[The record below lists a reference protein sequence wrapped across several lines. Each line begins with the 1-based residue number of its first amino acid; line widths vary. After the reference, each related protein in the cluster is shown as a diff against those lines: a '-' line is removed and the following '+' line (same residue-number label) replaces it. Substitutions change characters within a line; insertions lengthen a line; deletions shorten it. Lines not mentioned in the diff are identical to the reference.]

1 MEGHTLT
8 LHKALYGL
16 RSSGQCWY
24 SHFSK
29 TLRSE
34 GFAPTLADPDV
45 WMRKNLKEG
54 LWEYIC
60 VYVDDLA
67 LAMKDPKS
75 FIDKQKA
82 LSEDGGHGYQ
92 IKGDGLLTFHLGCDY
107 IRDKDGTLRAEP
119 KKYIAKMLE
128 SYERMYKEKLN
139 HLWRKEIAL
148 NWMTPHCWSLIKS
161 ANTCQ
166 LWDSYHG

>member
-16 RSSGQCWY
+16 RSSAQCWY

-34 GFAPTLADPDV
+34 GFTPSLADPDV

-54 LWEYIC
+54 LCEYIC
-60 VYVDDLA
+60 VYVNDLA

-75 FIDKQKA
+75 LIDKLKA
-82 LSEDGGHGYQ
+82 V
-92 IKGDGLLTFHLGCDY
+92 T
-107 IRDKDGTLRAEP
+107 
-119 KKYIAKMLE
+119 
-128 SYERMYKEKLN
+128 
-139 HLWRKEIAL
+139 
-148 NWMTPHCWSLIKS
+148 MTS
-161 ANTCQ
+161 
-166 LWDSYHG
+166 GE

>member
-1 MEGHTLT
+1 MILVASGHLTQEPEESVYISVVSLRSLRIILLAAKLNGLELYQADVGSVYLEALTGEKICFVAGKEFAHLGMEGHTLT

-75 FIDKQKA
+75 FIDKLKA
-82 LSEDGGHGYQ
+82 LPEDGGHGYQ
-92 IKGDGLLTFHLGCDY
+92 LKGDGLLT
-107 IRDKDGTLRAEP
+107 
-119 KKYIAKMLE
+119 
-128 SYERMYKEKLN
+128 
-139 HLWRKEIAL
+139 
-148 NWMTPHCWSLIKS
+148 
-161 ANTCQ
+161 
-166 LWDSYHG
+166 